1 MSRAALKNTKII
13 LVGVLLA
20 VGLAGISGA
29 VYMAVR
35 HNSVHTVADA
45 QHHMVQISY
54 QGQTNTDA
62 LTLLKHHANVQ
73 TKHYSFGDMVTSI
86 DGVAGNG
93 PKYWTFYVN
102 GHMSDVG
109 AQAYTTKSSDTL
121 LWKLQ

>member
-1 MSRAALKNTKII
+1 MSRAALRNTKII
-13 LVGVLLA
+13 IAGLLIA
-20 VGLAGISGA
+20 VGLAGTAGA
-29 VYMAVR
+29 AYAVVH
-35 HNSVHTVADA
+35 HNSVRTVTDA

-54 QGQTNTDA
+54 QGQTGIDA
-62 LTLLKHHANVQ
+62 LTLLKHHASVQ
-73 TKHYSFGDMVTSI
+73 TKHYSFGDMVTAI

-109 AQAYTTKSSDTL
+109 AQAYATKSTDML

>member
-1 MSRAALKNTKII
+1 MSRAALHNTKII
-13 LVGVLLA
+13 IAGLLIA
-20 VGLAGISGA
+20 VGLTGAAGIA
-29 VYMAVR
+29 YAMVH
-35 HNSVHTVADA
+35 HNSVHTVTDT

-54 QGQTNTDA
+54 QGQTGTDA
-62 LTLLKHHANVQ
+62 LILLKHHASVQ
-73 TKHYSFGDMVTSI
+73 TKHYSFGDMVTAI

-102 GHMSDVG
+102 GRMSDVG